1 MKWKLHEGPSRHQ
14 NSRLRQLVAKMF
26 WLLEVKTKIL
36 STDGN
41 LICVGVLL
49 LAFPPFNQVMAF
61 LPDDKQTQLCV
72 SAISLSKRRETQ
84 GVFFAFDSQLRERNP
99 TASKWKKSVHFFF
112 LHKTFYFMKDEKI
125 PWHFDMKTIMTN
137 KNTGIQTIM
146 TNENKGIQTILTKK
160 NKAFKQLWQRKTR
173 AIHALW
179 NIFDWKK
186 TNVKKWSN
194 EWAFWQKICGAM
206 S

>member
-99 TASKWKKSVHFFF
+99 TASKWKKVSAFFF

-125 PWHFDMKTIMTN
+125 TWHFDMKTID
-137 KNTGIQTIM
+137 
-146 TNENKGIQTILTKK
+146 ILTWKQLWQIK
-160 NKAFKQLWQRKTR
+160 TRAFKQLWQMKTRAFKQLWQRKTR
-173 AIHALW
+173 H
-179 NIFDWKK
+179 
-186 TNVKKWSN
+186 SN
-194 EWAFWQKICGAM
+194 NYDKEKQGQFMPCETFSTEKRQT
-206 S
+206 